1 MPKQE
6 LKTLSTKQLKKRQN
20 FSAIVMGISIGL
32 LIILTII
39 ALTKPN
45 YTLLAIVPAL
55 LITNLPMYLGLKKIK
70 LELKNRENREQVSSS
85 SD

>member
-6 LKTLSTKQLKKRQN
+6 LKDMSREQLKKRQR
-20 FSAIVMGISIGL
+20 FAGLLMGISIGL
-32 LIILTII
+32 MIVLTII

-45 YTLLAIVPAL
+45 YTLLARVPAL
-55 LITNLPMYLGLKKIK
+55 FVTNLPMYLGLKKIK
-70 LELKNRENREQVSSS
+70 LELKNREGKEEVSSS